1 MASAKFQHNLM
12 NIQSNMLNFAY
23 MLTSNRDDAYE
34 LLQSTTLKALVNEDK
49 YTEGTDFK
57 GWIFTIMRSTFANDF
72 KSQPVDTS
80 DSVYK
85 LNLTRDSFVE
95 VPVDCVEESRLTE
108 ILKDLDQTSRA
119 VMSMHLVGY
128 NYTEIAEYIGT
139 TKHDVRVCIRNASRE
154 LSSRLSALA

>member
-1 MASAKFQHNLM
+1 M

>member
-1 MASAKFQHNLM
+1 MATAKFQHNLM

-72 KSQPVDTS
+72 KSHPADTS

-85 LNLTRDSFVE
+85 LNLTRDAAVE
-95 VPVDCVEESRLTE
+95 VPADCIEESRLTALLNE
-108 ILKDLDQTSRA
+108 LDQTSRA
-119 VMSMHLVGY
+119 AMSMHLVGY
-128 NYTEIAEYIGT
+128 SYTEIAEYIGA

-154 LSSRLSALA
+154 LSKRLSYPA

>member
-1 MASAKFQHNLM
+1 M

-95 VPVDCVEESRLTE
+95 VPVDCVEESQLTE

-139 TKHDVRVCIRNASRE
+139 TKHDIRVCIRNASRE

>member
-1 MASAKFQHNLM
+1 MASAKFQHSLM